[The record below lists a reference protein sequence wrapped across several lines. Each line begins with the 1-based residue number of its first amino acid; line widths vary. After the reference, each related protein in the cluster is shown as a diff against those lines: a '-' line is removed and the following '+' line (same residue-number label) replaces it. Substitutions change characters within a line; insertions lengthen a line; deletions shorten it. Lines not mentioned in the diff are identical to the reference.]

1 MDLAY
6 RFFIYILI
14 ANVGYMIFSLYR
26 KGFKHYS
33 GYISQLF
40 FLLCLMITMVA
51 RDVSGEL
58 ALGVSLSGIVILVLA
73 PIYLQR
79 QIDALMAENRI
90 SEIEPYARWKANLAW
105 SELNAHMHEIARLAG
120 EYADDALRLR
130 SEIRALL
137 NRGEPYDSM
146 TRIFLG
152 LLHFNNRN
160 FEGLIIDLHD
170 ENKKMSEHS
179 FEEILYLVR
188 AYLETGRY
196 EEALV
201 AQMALEERTGD
212 PEDETPEKQANLVI
226 SRMIFLA
233 FFGWLQEF
241 EQLMNSRED
250 GVDRLPL
257 QLRSFWH
264 GVCQFN
270 AGNFAEGEKE
280 MAAVMKELGD
290 YEKAETEEDVELAED
305 TMLPFMRK
313 RFFSLVEN
321 REFFAQ
327 RILPRLQELH
337 AAHAEKLAG
346 LIEKQAGAL
355 PPDLSEGASSM
366 LGWVTMVISAVLM
379 MVFNIDDVVDLI
391 KVGANS
397 DFLVKNGEYFRLFTY
412 QFVHIGWLHLIMNLV
427 ALKFFG
433 PPVETIAGWPIF
445 LGIYFFSGI
454 AGGAAAVYYGQPL
467 SAGASGAVLGLL
479 AAAIVFE
486 FFKARGYECLTRQH
500 NFSTLIFILI
510 INLIIGAVEQ
520 VVDSSAHIGGLIGGA
535 VIAILLLPVLKS
547 QFLRRLTGFVTV
559 WACIFIALFSLYQ
572 IYSLSGTG
580 FYPETIQKT
589 WKYKNAATGLEFIL
603 PASWKAEPGT
613 ETVNGIEFRGPFRE
627 GLGLFLVAGE
637 ESHESVVNEFIARN
651 TREIEQ
657 TSELL
662 LKKRKGPEKKV
673 DGEREYHRIAW
684 QLETSGG
691 PRSVVDYLVFYGPL
705 FCHFRFSLGTEN
717 DQVYEKIMS
726 QAVDSFYVR

>member
-1 MDLAY
+1 
-6 RFFIYILI
+6 
-14 ANVGYMIFSLYR
+14 
-26 KGFKHYS
+26 
-33 GYISQLF
+33 
-40 FLLCLMITMVA
+40 CLMITMVA
-51 RDVSGEL
+51 RDVGGGI
-58 ALGVSLSGIVILVLA
+58 ALGVSLSGIAILVLA

-105 SELNAHMHEIARLAG
+105 SELNVHMHEIARMAM
-120 EYADDALRLR
+120 EYAGDALKLR
-130 SEIRALL
+130 SEIRSLL

-160 FEGLIIDLHD
+160 FEGLILDLHD
-170 ENKKMSEHS
+170 DNKKMSDHS

-196 EEALV
+196 EEALA
-201 AQMALEERTGD
+201 AQLALEEKTGD
-212 PEDETPEKQANLVI
+212 PEDETPEKRANLVI

-233 FFGWLQEF
+233 FFGWLHEF
-241 EQLMNSRED
+241 DQLMSSQEE
-250 GVDRLPL
+250 GVDRLPQ

-290 YEKAETEEDVELAED
+290 FEKAETEEDVEFAED

-337 AAHAEKLAG
+337 AAHAENLTG
-346 LIEKQAGAL
+346 LIVRQADAA
-355 PPDLSEGASSM
+355 PPELSEVASSL
-366 LGWVTMVISAVLM
+366 LGWVTMAISAVLM
-379 MVFNIDDVVDLI
+379 MVFNVEDVVDLI
-391 KVGANS
+391 KIGANS
-397 DFLVKNGEYFRLFTY
+397 DFLVKSGEYFRLFTY

-433 PPVETIAGWPIF
+433 PPIETIAGWPIF

-454 AGGAAAVYYGQPL
+454 AGGAAAVHYGQPL

-520 VVDSSAHIGGLIGGA
+520 VVDSSAHIGGLLGGA
-535 VIAILLLPVLKS
+535 AIALLLLPVLKS
-547 QFLRRLTGFVTV
+547 QFLRRLVGFASV
-559 WACIFIALFSLYQ
+559 WACIFVALFSVYQ
-572 IYSLSGTG
+572 INSSSGRG
-580 FYPETIQKT
+580 FYPEASQKT
-589 WKYKNAATGLEFIL
+589 WKYRNAATGLEFVL
-603 PASWKAEPGT
+603 PETWKPEPGS
-613 ETVNGIEFRGPFRE
+613 ETVNGVEFRGPFRE

-637 ESHESVVNEFIARN
+637 EAHESVVAEFVTKN

-657 TSELL
+657 TPELL

-673 DGEREYHRIAW
+673 DGEREYHRIVW

-717 DQVYEKIMS
+717 DQAYEKIMS
-726 QAVDSFYVR
+726 QAVGSFYVR

>member
-51 RDVSGEL
+51 RDVGGGI
-58 ALGVSLSGIVILVLA
+58 ALGVSLSGIAILVLA

-105 SELNAHMHEIARLAG
+105 SELNVHMHEIARMAM
-120 EYADDALRLR
+120 EYAGDALKLR
-130 SEIRALL
+130 SEIRSLL

-160 FEGLIIDLHD
+160 FAGLILDLHD
-170 ENKKMSEHS
+170 DNKKMTDHS

-196 EEALV
+196 EEALA
-201 AQMALEERTGD
+201 AQLALEEKTGD
-212 PEDETPEKQANLVI
+212 PEDETPEKRANLVI

-233 FFGWLQEF
+233 FFGWLHEF
-241 EQLMNSRED
+241 DQLMSSQEE
-250 GVDRLPL
+250 GVDRLPQ

-290 YEKAETEEDVELAED
+290 FEKAETEEDVEFAED

-337 AAHAEKLAG
+337 AAHAENLTG
-346 LIEKQAGAL
+346 LIVRQADAA
-355 PPDLSEGASSM
+355 PPELSEVASSL
-366 LGWVTMVISAVLM
+366 LGWVTMAISAVLM
-379 MVFNIDDVVDLI
+379 MVFNVEDVVDLI
-391 KVGANS
+391 KIGANS
-397 DFLVKNGEYFRLFTY
+397 DFLVKSGEYFRLFTY

-433 PPVETIAGWPIF
+433 PPIETIAGWPIF

-454 AGGAAAVYYGQPL
+454 AGGAAAVHYGQPL

-520 VVDSSAHIGGLIGGA
+520 VVDSSAHIGGLLGGA
-535 VIAILLLPVLKS
+535 AIALLLLPVLKS
-547 QFLRRLTGFVTV
+547 QFLRRLVGFASV
-559 WACIFIALFSLYQ
+559 WACIFVALFSVYQ
-572 IYSLSGTG
+572 INSSSGRG
-580 FYPETIQKT
+580 FYPEASQKT
-589 WKYKNAATGLEFIL
+589 WKYRNAATGLEFVL
-603 PASWKAEPGT
+603 PETWKPEPGS
-613 ETVNGIEFRGPFRE
+613 ETVNGVEFRGPFRE

-637 ESHESVVNEFIARN
+637 EAHESVVAEFVTKN

-657 TSELL
+657 TPELL

-673 DGEREYHRIAW
+673 DGEREYHRIVW

-717 DQVYEKIMS
+717 DQAYEKIMS
-726 QAVDSFYVR
+726 QAVGSFYVR

>member
-14 ANVGYMIFSLYR
+14 ANVGYMIFSLYK

-51 RDVSGEL
+51 RDVSGGV
-58 ALGVSLSGIVILVLA
+58 ALGLSLGGIAILVLA

-105 SELNAHMHEIARLAG
+105 SELNVHMHEIARMAM
-120 EYADDALRLR
+120 EYADDALKLR
-130 SEIRALL
+130 SEIRSLL

-170 ENKKMSEHS
+170 ENKKMADHS

-196 EEALV
+196 EEALA
-201 AQMALEERTGD
+201 AQLALEEKTGD

-233 FFGWLQEF
+233 FFGWLHEF
-241 EQLMNSRED
+241 DQLMNSQEE

-270 AGNFAEGEKE
+270 SGNFAEGEKE

-290 YEKAETEEDVELAED
+290 FEKAETEEDVEFAED

-321 REFFAQ
+321 RDFFSQ
-327 RILPRLQELH
+327 RILPRLTELH
-337 AAHAEKLAG
+337 ATHAEKLSG
-346 LIEKQAGAL
+346 LIEKQASSAV
-355 PPDLSEGASSM
+355 PAMCDGASSL
-366 LGWVTMVISAVLM
+366 LGWATMVVSAVLM
-379 MVFNIDDVVDLI
+379 MIYNVDDVADLI
-391 KVGANS
+391 RIGANS

-433 PPVETIAGWPIF
+433 PPVETIAGWPLF

-454 AGGAAAVYYGQPL
+454 AGGAAAVHYGQPL

-479 AAAIVFE
+479 SAAIVFE

-520 VVDSSAHIGGLIGGA
+520 VVDSSAHIGGLLGGA
-535 VIAILLLPVLKS
+535 IIAFLLLPVLKS
-547 QFLRRLTGFVTV
+547 QFLRRLAGFASV
-559 WACIFIALFSLYQ
+559 WACIFVALFSIYQ
-572 IYSLSGTG
+572 IYSFSETG
-580 FYPETIQKT
+580 FYPETAHKT
-589 WKYKNAATGLEFIL
+589 WKYKNAATGLEFTL
-603 PASWKAEPGT
+603 PDSWKPEPGT

-627 GLGLFLVAGE
+627 GLGLFLIAVE
-637 ESHESVVNEFIARN
+637 ESPDSVVNEFIDRN

-662 LKKRKGPEKKV
+662 LKKRKGPDKRV
-673 DGEREYHRIAW
+673 DAGREYHRIAW
-684 QLETSGG
+684 QLETPGG
-691 PRSVVDYLVFYGPL
+691 PRSVVDYLVFSGPF
-705 FCHFRFSLGTEN
+705 FCHFRFSLGTDN

-726 QAVDSFYVR
+726 QAVTTFAVR